1 MGQMLRRINELDG
14 EVELRSGRRR
24 DKRDRLHPRSF
35 PDLKQLPPEVA
46 LLVLSH
52 LNATDLCLAGCVW
65 QNLASDDFLWHR
77 YAVK

>member
-1 MGQMLRRINELDG
+1 MGQMLQRINELDR
-14 EVELRSGRRR
+14 EAALHSIQRRS
-24 DKRDRLHPRSF
+24 RLLSKTF

-46 LLVLSH
+46 LVVLSH

-77 YAVK
+77 